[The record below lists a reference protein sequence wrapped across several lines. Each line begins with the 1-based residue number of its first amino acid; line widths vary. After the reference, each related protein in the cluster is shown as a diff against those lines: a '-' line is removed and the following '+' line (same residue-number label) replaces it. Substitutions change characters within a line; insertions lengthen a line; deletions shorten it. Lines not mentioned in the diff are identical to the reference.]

1 MNCRSIR
8 LDFPADGL
16 AISDAEVLQ
25 LIQDAF
31 IYCATAQI
39 SRGKQDAARRLAK
52 ATSLT
57 RVERYDD
64 RYGSP
69 VFYVP

>member
-16 AISDAEVLQ
+16 AISDAEVIVLLQ
-25 LIQDAF
+25 DALIQA
-31 IYCATAQI
+31 ATSNI
-39 SRGKQDAARRLAK
+39 SQGKRDAAKKLAK
-52 ATSLT
+52 AVSAA

-69 VFYVP
+69 VFYIP